1 MATLRTFTG
10 GRFALDVDGFHV
22 DELKKFSGLDPQAD
36 VVANDLGPAG
46 TQKKHVANVHWTPGL
61 ATTGM
66 GMGKGLY
73 GWIKAALNTGAG
85 TRGGVF
91 KLADFNYKVKS
102 TFQFLNAS
110 VTDFTVPRLDGA
122 SKEAGAFDVGFAA
135 EQVRWAQGAGDD
147 LRGQVGTRPKAW
159 LCANFKVAIGTLPC
173 TRVATVDS
181 FTWRC
186 AAPASGPGPLHPPV
200 VTVPDLRLTISS
212 ADYDAWAEA
221 AKKWFIDGEHLE
233 GNETAGRITFLGP
246 NLVDELGSI
255 DLVNV
260 GFRKFERPAAVAGS
274 EQIERFA
281 VELYVEKMLLNIKEY
296 DA

>member
-1 MATLRTFTG
+1 MTAIRPTR
-10 GRFALDVDGFHV
+10 
-22 DELKKFSGLDPQAD
+22 
-36 VVANDLGPAG
+36 
-46 TQKKHVANVHWTPGL
+46 
-61 ATTGM
+61 
-66 GMGKGLY
+66 
-73 GWIKAALNTGAG
+73 TGASI
-85 TRGGVF
+85 R
-91 KLADFNYKVKS
+91 
-102 TFQFLNAS
+102 
-110 VTDFTVPRLDGA
+110 
-122 SKEAGAFDVGFAA
+122 
-135 EQVRWAQGAGDD
+135 
-147 LRGQVGTRPKAW
+147 
-159 LCANFKVAIGTLPC
+159 
-173 TRVATVDS
+173 
-181 FTWRC
+181 
-186 AAPASGPGPLHPPV
+186 APATGPGPLHPPV

-260 GFRKFERPAAVAGS
+260 GFTKFERPAAVANS